1 MRNMKDSGME
11 WLGVI
16 PEEWKIKKWKHI
28 LNERN
33 EKNDKLETNQVLSLG
48 YNYGLIPAS
57 EKDYTG
63 GNKAREDL
71 SDYKIVRPNDIV
83 MNSMNIVCGSVDISK
98 YTGCVSPVYYSFY
111 TSDNE
116 PRYFSYLFKTDPF
129 ERSLLGLGNGILIKE
144 SGNGKLV
151 SVRLRIPIDKLKSL
165 YLPLPSKIEQKKI
178 SDYLD
183 LKCQNIDNIIKKT
196 KESIDE
202 YKTLRQTIIIEAT
215 TKGIKKNVPMKHSG
229 IDAIGDIPES
239 WRVTKLKRVCKKL
252 TRTFDSNSEPLIC
265 SNKGEVI
272 LRGESIIGLIS
283 DNDDMYQGVSKG
295 DLLIHGMDTW
305 HGAVAV
311 SSFNGKCTK
320 VVHVCDSLEDKKFIC
335 YYLQCLAFQKVYKA
349 ISNGVRENTS
359 DFRSWE
365 KAGSIPVVLPPLK
378 EQHEI
383 SNYIDLKC
391 EQINKLVEQ
400 KEQFMEELGI
410 YKKSLIYEYSTGKKE
425 IK

>member
-1 MRNMKDSGME
+1 MKNMKDSGMD
-11 WLGVI
+11 WLGLI
-16 PEEWKIKKWKHI
+16 PEDWKLLKWKHI
-28 LNERN
+28 LKERN
-33 EKNDKLETNQVLSLG
+33 EKNDKLETKQVLSLG

-57 EKDYTG
+57 EKEYTG

-111 TSDNE
+111 TTDND

-151 SVRLRIPIDKLKSL
+151 SVRLRIPIDKLKPL
-165 YLPLPSKIEQKKI
+165 VLPLPSKIEQNKI

-183 LKCQNIDNIIKKT
+183 LKCQNIDEILKKT

-202 YKTLRQTIIIEAT
+202 YKILRQAIIIEAT
-215 TKGIKKNVPMKHSG
+215 TKGIKKNVSMKNSG
-229 IDAIGDIPES
+229 IDAIGDIPEA
-239 WRVTKLKRVCKKL
+239 WRVTKLKHVCKKL
-252 TRTFDSNSEPLIC
+252 MRNFDSNSEPLIC
-265 SNKGEVI
+265 SNKGEVV
-272 LRGESIIGLIS
+272 LRGDSIIGLVS
-283 DNDDMYQGVSKG
+283 DNDDMFQGVAKG

-311 SSFNGKCTK
+311 STLDGKCTK
-320 VVHVCDSLEDKKFIC
+320 VVHVCDSKEDKRFIC

-365 KAGSIPVVLPPLK
+365 KAGSIPVVLPPLE

-383 SNYIDLKC
+383 AKYINLKC
-391 EQINKLVEQ
+391 EQINKLIQQ
-400 KEQFMEELGI
+400 KEQFMEDLSI

-425 IK
+425 VK